1 MDFEKKNASEQ
12 LHTKECMVTLSWGR
26 IMDHFI
32 LLGSI
37 CLSSLN
43 IVALKDAEIFHEI
56 SLIVF
61 VQYNN
66 YLPIILV

>member
-43 IVALKDAEIFHEI
+43 KQYR
-56 SLIVF
+56 F
-61 VQYNN
+61 VIKHTHTRTFF
-66 YLPIILV
+66 P